1 MPKGKK
7 FNAAEKH
14 FEEKHVEY
22 RKKIRELEQANKVLH
37 KKFATIL
44 MNWKSYKRKM
54 NI

>member
-22 RKKIRELEQANKVLH
+22 RKKTQKGIKL
-37 KKFATIL
+37 
-44 MNWKSYKRKM
+44 
-54 NI
+54 